1 MADPLRKDVS
11 VVRKKI
17 DTINKELKP
26 LGLSCQRKVKI
37 LQLIFL
43 YITLFASRQLLLIE
57 QFH

>member
-17 DTINKELKP
+17 DTLNKELKP
-26 LGLSCQRKVKI
+26 LGLTCQRKVKI

-43 YITLFASRQLLLIE
+43 YITLFASQQLLLFE

>member
-17 DTINKELKP
+17 DTLNKELKP
-26 LGLSCQRKVKI
+26 LGLTCQRKVKI

>member
-17 DTINKELKP
+17 DTLNKELKP

>member
-17 DTINKELKP
+17 DTLNKELKP

-43 YITLFASRQLLLIE
+43 YITLFASQQLLLFE

>member
-17 DTINKELKP
+17 DTLNKELKP

-43 YITLFASRQLLLIE
+43 YITLFASGQLLLIE

>member
-43 YITLFASRQLLLIE
+43 YTTLFASRQLLLIE

>member
-17 DTINKELKP
+17 DTVNKELKP